1 MGRGGL
7 APGSWL
13 GALEVV
19 PMDHGCVSERPSKR
33 LCSWLSE
40 VRLFVCVMI
49 VLNCVSVPR
58 VCVSN
63 LQNEAHKDEQA
74 DPRGQLT

>member
-1 MGRGGL
+1 
-7 APGSWL
+7 
-13 GALEVV
+13 
-19 PMDHGCVSERPSKR
+19 MDHGCVSERPR

-49 VLNCVSVPR
+49 VLNCVSVPC

-63 LQNEAHKDEQA
+63 LQNEAHKDEQRSRRRT
-74 DPRGQLT
+74 PGGQLT